1 MTQPFGDKWVRNAGQ
16 AALLQ
21 AASDPNVV
29 VRRYVG
35 KQDRAFVD
43 FQIDAAQMARAGWY
57 PTVQYYLPGSWS
69 AAAILVA
76 LLLFF
81 VVFGILVL
89 IYMLIFPPDGTF
101 VVTYEYR
108 GQVAPPRETVE
119 AWIRRVGPAAAR
131 EVVETDLRNHDITRT
146 DYTAR
151 MRLIDELH
159 LD

>member
-1 MTQPFGDKWVRNAGQ
+1 MAQPFGDQWVRGAGQ
-16 AALLQ
+16 AAMLQ

-35 KQDRAFVD
+35 KADRAFVD
-43 FQIDAAQMARAGWY
+43 FQIDAAQMARASWY
-57 PTVQYYLPGSWS
+57 PTLQYYLPGSWS
-69 AAAILVA
+69 AAAILFA
-76 LLLFF
+76 LLLFL

-89 IYMLIFPPDGTF
+89 IYMLIFPPDGTL

-108 GQVAPPRETVE
+108 GPVAPAPEPAA
-119 AWIRRVGPAAAR
+119 AWVRRVGPAAAR
-131 EVVETDLRNHDITRT
+131 EVVEADLRNHDITRT
-146 DYTAR
+146 DYAAR